1 MTRPVVLF
9 AVDMGPERRRIAEG
23 RLTGRAE
30 ILIRRDLSDEDLSR
44 RAPDVD
50 VLVTG
55 GFPRDIPAEVWPTMA
70 RLRLLQTLAAGVD
83 HLPYDRIPPA
93 VTICSNA
100 GAYRVSI
107 SEHSMALLLAAAKNL
122 IVHTDAIRH
131 GRFPQDV
138 MGISVRGK
146 TLGIIGLGGIGG
158 EAARLASGL
167 GMRVI
172 GVNRRG
178 TTDAPVAWCGT
189 LTNLD
194 RLLQESD
201 FVLLSIP
208 LTKET
213 MGLMGARELR
223 LMKPNAILVNIA
235 RGKLI
240 RERDLFQHLK
250 ANPGFQAALDVWWRY
265 PRGEGFPFTERFHE
279 LPNVVMTPHVAWA
292 IPEQARW
299 SLEGALDNVVRFLSG
314 ESLRNVVDRAEYVFE
329 SEPAEDRPV

>member
-1 MTRPVVLF
+1 
-9 AVDMGPERRRIAEG
+9 
-23 RLTGRAE
+23 
-30 ILIRRDLSDEDLSR
+30 
-44 RAPDVD
+44 
-50 VLVTG
+50 
-55 GFPRDIPAEVWPTMA
+55 
-70 RLRLLQTLAAGVD
+70 
-83 HLPYDRIPPA
+83 
-93 VTICSNA
+93 
-100 GAYRVSI
+100 
-107 SEHSMALLLAAAKNL
+107 
-122 IVHTDAIRH
+122 
-131 GRFPQDV
+131 
-138 MGISVRGK
+138 
-146 TLGIIGLGGIGG
+146 
-158 EAARLASGL
+158 
-167 GMRVI
+167 MRVI